1 LTAATRESISRTEP
15 QSERARGEPRPGRAL
30 LAILLRDY
38 LVTRSY
44 RGALTTDFAFG
55 AVNILIYYFIS
66 QTFEG
71 AATADLSGAPS
82 YFDFAAVG
90 LVVTMVVTAAATG
103 MARRMREE
111 QLTGTLEL
119 LAAQPVRT
127 WELFAGLGA
136 LPFLLAGV
144 RAVIYLL
151 LAALLLDL
159 ETSQAS
165 WLGLAAILLA
175 TGAAMS
181 ALGMVAGS
189 VVLVAKRGEIVIAA
203 LLTAMGLVGGA
214 FFPIEVLPSW
224 LQPVGEIVPTRFAY
238 DGLRAALFRGGDW
251 EGDALVLLAFAAVC
265 LPAAVWLGGRALDFT
280 RRRGSLS
287 QY

>member
-1 LTAATRESISRTEP
+1 M
-15 QSERARGEPRPGRAL
+15 

-44 RGALTTDFAFG
+44 RAALAMDLAFG
-55 AVNILIYYFIS
+55 VVNVLIYYFIS

-71 AATADLSGAPS
+71 VATSDLSGASS

-103 MARRMREE
+103 LARRIREE
-111 QLTGTLEL
+111 QLTGTLEV

-127 WELFAGLGA
+127 AELFAGLGA

-144 RAVIYLL
+144 RALLYLV

-159 ETSQAS
+159 DTSHAS
-165 WLGLAAILLA
+165 WIGLGATLLA

-181 ALGMVAGS
+181 ALGMVAGG
-189 VVLVAKRGEIVIAA
+189 VVLVVKRGEIFLAA
-203 LLTAMGLVGGA
+203 LITGMALVSGA
-214 FFPIEVLPSW
+214 FFPVEVLPSW
-224 LQPVGEIVPTRFAY
+224 LQPLGDVVPTRFAY
-238 DGLRAALFRGGDW
+238 DGLRAALFRGDGW
-251 EGDALVLLAFAAVC
+251 EGDMLALLAFASVGI
-265 LPAAVWLGGRALDFT
+265 PAGVWLGGRALEFT

>member
-1 LTAATRESISRTEP
+1 M
-15 QSERARGEPRPGRAL
+15 

-38 LVTRSY
+38 LVIRSY
-44 RGALTTDFAFG
+44 RGALATDLAFG
-55 AVNILIYYFIS
+55 AVNVLIYYFIS
-66 QTFEG
+66 ETFEG

-90 LVVTMVVTAAATG
+90 IVVTMVITAAGTG
-103 MARRMREE
+103 LARRVREE

-119 LAAQPVRT
+119 LAAQPIRT
-127 WELFAGLGA
+127 AELFAGLGA
-136 LPFLLAGV
+136 LPFLLAAV
-144 RAVIYLL
+144 RSLIYLL
-151 LAALLLDL
+151 AAALLLDL

-165 WLGLAAILLA
+165 WVGLGATLLA
-175 TGAAMS
+175 IGAAMS

-203 LLTAMGLVGGA
+203 LITAMALVSGA
-214 FFPIEVLPSW
+214 YFPIEVLPGW
-224 LQPVGEIVPTRFAY
+224 LQPLGDVAPTRFAY
-238 DGLRAALFRGGDW
+238 DGLRAALFGGGDW
-251 EGDALVLLAFAAVC
+251 EDDVVVLLAFATVC
-265 LPAAVWLGGRALDFT
+265 IPAAVWLGGRALDFT

>member
-1 LTAATRESISRTEP
+1 LNAATRESISRTESP
-15 QSERARGEPRPGRAL
+15 PERVRKEPRPGRAA

-44 RGALTTDFAFG
+44 RWALTTDFAFG
-55 AVNILIYYFIS
+55 AVNVLIFYFIS
-66 QTFEG
+66 KTFEG
-71 AATADLSGAPS
+71 AATANLSGAPS
-82 YFDFAAVG
+82 YFDFALVG
-90 LVVTMVVTAAATG
+90 IVVTMVVTAATSG
-103 MARRMREE
+103 LARRMRDE

-127 WELFAGLGA
+127 GELFAGLGA

-159 ETSQAS
+159 ETSHAS
-165 WLGLAAILLA
+165 WLGLAAMLLA

-181 ALGMVAGS
+181 ALGMIAGS
-189 VVLVAKRGEIVIAA
+189 VVLVAKRGEIVLAA
-203 LLTAMGLVGGA
+203 LITAMGLVSGA

-224 LQPVGEIVPTRFAY
+224 LQPLGEIVPTRYAY

-251 EGDALVLLAFAAVC
+251 EDDALVLLAFAAVC
-265 LPAAVWLGGRALDFT
+265 IPAAVWVGGRALEFT
-280 RRRGSLS
+280 RRRGSLA

>member
-1 LTAATRESISRTEP
+1 MTSTAATPELTSRTEP
-15 QSERARGEPRPGRAL
+15 GAGRAL

-38 LVTRSY
+38 LVIRSY

-55 AVNILIYYFIS
+55 AVNVLIYYFIS

-71 AATADLSGAPS
+71 AATSDLGGAPS
-82 YFDFAAVG
+82 YFDFAVVG

-103 MARRMREE
+103 LARRVREE

-119 LAAQPVRT
+119 LAAQPIRT
-127 WELFAGLGA
+127 AELFAGLGA

-144 RAVIYLL
+144 RALIYLV

-159 ETSQAS
+159 ATSQAS
-165 WLGLAAILLA
+165 WIGLGAMLVAA
-175 TGAAMS
+175 GAAMS
-181 ALGMVAGS
+181 ALGIIAGA
-189 VVLVAKRGEIVIAA
+189 VVLVVKRGEIILAA
-203 LLTAMGLVGGA
+203 LITAMGLVGGA

-224 LQPVGEIVPTRFAY
+224 LQPLGDVVPTRFAY
-238 DGLRAALFRGGDW
+238 DGLRAALFRGGGW
-251 EGDALVLLAFAAVC
+251 EDDALLLLAFASIFI
-265 LPAAVWLGGRALDFT
+265 PAGVWLGGRALEFT

>member
-1 LTAATRESISRTEP
+1 MTAATRESISRTDSLP
-15 QSERARGEPRPGRAL
+15 ARARTEPRPGRAA
-30 LAILLRDY
+30 LAIVLRDY

-44 RGALTTDFAFG
+44 RGALTLDFAFG
-55 AVNILIYYFIS
+55 AVNVLIYYFIS

-71 AATADLSGAPS
+71 AATADLNGAPS
-82 YFDFAAVG
+82 YFDFAVVG
-90 LVVTMVVTAAATG
+90 LVVTMVVTAAASG
-103 MARRMREE
+103 LARRMREE

-127 WELFAGLGA
+127 GELFAGLGA

-144 RAVIYLL
+144 RAVLYLA

-165 WLGLAAILLA
+165 WPGLAAMLLA

-189 VVLVAKRGEIVIAA
+189 IVLVTKRGQVVIAV
-203 LLTAMGLVGGA
+203 LLTGMALVGGA

-224 LQPVGEIVPTRFAY
+224 LQPVGEIVPTRYAY
-238 DGLRAALFRGGDW
+238 DGLRAALFGGGDW
-251 EGDALVLLAFAAVC
+251 EDDALVLVAFAAVC
-265 LPAAVWLGGRALDFT
+265 IPAAVWLGGRALEFT